1 MKLIYLIGLG
11 VFIFYIA
18 WVHYL
23 AIMNLKVNKEYLSE
37 RVKKLA
43 KPVVF
48 IGSLSNVLFNFTV
61 AIVLFRERPHEWFFT
76 HRCQRHQRESSGWRL
91 QRANWWC
98 ANILN
103 PFDVKRVHC

>member
-1 MKLIYLIGLG
+1 MNLIYVIAAG
-11 VFIFYIA
+11 VFIFYFT

-23 AIMNLKVNKEYLSE
+23 AIMNLKRNKEYLSK

-43 KPVVF
+43 KPVQLVGA
-48 IGSLSNVLFNFTV
+48 IANVLFNCSV

-76 HRCQRHQRESSGWRL
+76 HRCQRHQNQSSGWRL
-91 QRANWWC
+91 ARANWWC

-103 PFDVKRVHC
+103 PFDLKRVHC